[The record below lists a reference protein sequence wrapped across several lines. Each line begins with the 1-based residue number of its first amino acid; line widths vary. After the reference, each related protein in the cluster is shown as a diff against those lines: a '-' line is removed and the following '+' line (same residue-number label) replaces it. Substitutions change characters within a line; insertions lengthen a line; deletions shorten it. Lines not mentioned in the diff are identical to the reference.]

1 MKWYLHFFLSVSLS
15 LLFVASHAQQR
26 YAATGH
32 ASYYASK
39 FDGRKTAN
47 GEIFSNKKLTAAH
60 LTLPFGTLV
69 RVTNLKNNRSVVV
82 RINDR
87 GPYIKSRI
95 IDLSRA
101 AADSLDIIHA
111 GWAMVKVEEVSP
123 EPVLVLS
130 SLPVPPLADP
140 YKLCFPEDWIGEWD
154 GILKIYSERGLEKNV
169 PMKLIIMPTPA
180 IDRYCWDIVYDGMP
194 RNYEL
199 VVRDSAKGSYSLDE
213 RNGIDIM
220 SGLFGNHFVSRF
232 SVMGNLLD
240 CDYELLN
247 YDEMKFKIS
256 TGQESIQWSTG
267 NIEHPADTVPII
279 GVYNITNLQV
289 AALQRV
295 KY

>member
-1 MKWYLHFFLSVSLS
+1 MKPFRQYLLMAALC
-15 LLFVASHAQQR
+15 LLYGTSHAQKL
-26 YAATGH
+26 YSTTGH

-47 GEIFSNKKLTAAH
+47 GEIFSNRKLTAAH

-69 RVTNLKNNRSVVV
+69 RVTNLKNNKSVIV

-123 EPVLVLS
+123 EPVIVLNT
-130 SLPVPPLADP
+130 LPVPPLADP

-169 PMKLIIMPTPA
+169 PMKLTIMPTPA
-180 IDRYCWDIVYDGMP
+180 LDRYCWDIIYDGIP

-199 VVRDSAKGSYSLDE
+199 VVRDSALGSYSLDE

-232 SVMGNLLD
+232 SVMGSLLD

-247 YDEMKFKIS
+247 YDELKFSIAA
-256 TGQESIQWSTG
+256 GRESIQWSTG
-267 NIEHPADTVPII
+267 NIEHPADTIPLI
-279 GVYNITNLQV
+279 GVYSISNLQV
-289 AALQRV
+289 ATLQRV
-295 KY
+295 KQ